1 MGEVTDDEPR
11 DELPPGRAQPSYTPA
26 VRIPTELYRP
36 SLALLT
42 DLYQLTMAYAY
53 WKSGMEELQ
62 AAFHLFFRRNPFA
75 GGFTIA
81 CGLEYAID
89 LLESLRFEAED
100 LAYLAEVRGSDG
112 EKLFDAAFLDHLA
125 SMRLACDVEAV
136 PEGTVVFPLEP
147 LVRVTGPIVHAQLVE
162 TPLLNLINFQSLI
175 ATKAA
180 RVVSAARGDPVL
192 EFGLRRAQGFDGG
205 LAASRAAWVGGCA
218 ATSNVMAG
226 RLFGIPVSGTHGHSW
241 VMAFDDEL
249 SAFRA
254 YAEALPNNCT
264 FLVDT
269 YDTRE
274 GVRHAIEV
282 GRELRARGHE
292 MLGVRLDSGDLAWLS
307 SEARKMLDEAGFE
320 NARILVSNELDE
332 HLVASLKEQGAA
344 ISGWGVGTR
353 LATGHP
359 DAALGGVFKLTAV
372 RRPGEAWR
380 PKVKLSE
387 QPIKTSIPGVLQ
399 TRRFFSDAEAV
410 ADVIYEEG
418 MPPASPVTMVDP
430 LDPTRRRTI
439 PEGSASR
446 DLLVPIFRSGRRVYD
461 PPPLL
466 EVRKRVSDELS
477 RFHSG
482 VKRFVN
488 PHRFP
493 VGLERG
499 LHDLRTRLILE
510 ARTGAGLS

>member
-1 MGEVTDDEPR
+1 
-11 DELPPGRAQPSYTPA
+11 

-53 WKSGMEELQ
+53 WKSGMEPLE
-62 AAFHLFFRRNPFA
+62 AAFHVSFRRNPFG
-75 GGFTIA
+75 GGFTVA

-89 LLESLRFEAED
+89 LIESLRFEEED

-112 EKLFDAAFLDHLA
+112 EKLFDPAFLDHLG
-125 SMRLACDVEAV
+125 SLRLACDVDAV
-136 PEGTVVFPLEP
+136 PEGTLVFPLEP
-147 LVRVTGPIVHAQLVE
+147 MVRVTGPILQAQLIE
-162 TPLLNLINFQSLI
+162 TPLLNLVNFQSLI

-180 RVVSAARGDPVL
+180 RVVLAARGDPVL

-218 ATSNVMAG
+218 ATSNVMAA

-254 YAEALPNNCT
+254 YAEALPNNCI

-274 GVRHAIEV
+274 GVRHAIQV
-282 GRELRARGHE
+282 GEELRARGHE

-307 SEARKMLDEAGFE
+307 SEARKMLDEAGFTK
-320 NARILVSNELDE
+320 ARILASNELDE
-332 HLVASLKEQGAA
+332 RLVASLKEQGAA

-353 LATGHP
+353 LVTGHP

-372 RRPGEAWR
+372 RKPGEAWR
-380 PKVKLSE
+380 QKVKLSE

-399 TRRFFSDAEAV
+399 VSRFQGDAEAV
-410 ADVIYEEG
+410 ADVIYDVG
-418 MPPASPVTMVDP
+418 LPPKGPVTMVDP

-439 PEGSASR
+439 PAGTPSQ
-446 DLLVPIFRSGRRVYD
+446 DLLVPIFRAGRRVYD
-461 PPPLL
+461 PPPLP
-466 EVRKRVSDELS
+466 EVRRRVADELS
-477 RFHSG
+477 RFHAG

-488 PHRFP
+488 PHRYP

-499 LHDLRTRLILE
+499 LHELRTRLIVE
-510 ARTGAGLS
+510 ARDRF

>member
-1 MGEVTDDEPR
+1 
-11 DELPPGRAQPSYTPA
+11 

-62 AAFHLFFRRNPFA
+62 AAFHLFFRRNPFG

-89 LLESLRFEAED
+89 FIESLRFEADD
-100 LAYLAEVRGSDG
+100 LAWLGEVRGSDG
-112 EKLFDAAFLDHLA
+112 EKLFDPAFLDHLA
-125 SMRLACDVEAV
+125 SMRLTCDVDAV

-147 LVRVTGPIVHAQLVE
+147 MVRVTGPIVHAQLVE
-162 TPLLNLINFQSLI
+162 TPLLNLINFQSLV

-180 RVVSAARGDPVL
+180 RVVQAARGNPVL

-205 LAASRAAWVGGCA
+205 LAASRAAWVGGCSG
-218 ATSNVMAG
+218 TSNVMAG

-241 VMAFDDEL
+241 VMAFGDEL

-254 YAEALPNNCT
+254 YAEAMPNNCI

-274 GVRHAIEV
+274 GVRHAIQV

-292 MLGVRLDSGDLAWLS
+292 MLGIRLDSGDLAWLS
-307 SEARKMLDEAGFE
+307 SEARKMLDEAGFQ
-320 NARILVSNELDE
+320 NARILASNELDE
-332 HLVASLKEQGAA
+332 HLVATLKEQGAQ

-353 LATGHP
+353 LVTGHP
-359 DAALGGVFKLTAV
+359 DAALGGVYKLTAV
-372 RRPGEAWR
+372 RRPGEAWQ

-399 TRRFFSDAEAV
+399 TRRFSGEAEAV
-410 ADVIYEEG
+410 ADVIYDEG
-418 MPPASPVTMVDP
+418 MVPSGSVTMVDP
-430 LDPTRRRTI
+430 LDPTRRRTL
-439 PEGSASR
+439 PAGTPAQ
-446 DLLVPIFRSGRRVYD
+446 DLLVPIFRAGRRVYD
-461 PPPLL
+461 PPPLV
-466 EVRKRVSDELS
+466 EVRRRAADELS

-488 PHRFP
+488 PHRYP

-499 LHDLRTRLILE
+499 LHDLRTRLIEE
-510 ARTGAGLS
+510 ARGHV

>member
-1 MGEVTDDEPR
+1 
-11 DELPPGRAQPSYTPA
+11 

-53 WKSGMEELQ
+53 WKSGMEDLQ
-62 AAFHLFFRRNPFA
+62 AAFHLFFRRNPFE
-75 GGFTIA
+75 GGFTVA

-89 LLESLRFEAED
+89 LIESLRFDADD
-100 LAYLAEVRGSDG
+100 LAWLGEVRGSDG
-112 EKLFDAAFLDHLA
+112 EKLFDPAFLDHLA
-125 SMRLACDVEAV
+125 SMRLTCDVDAV

-147 LVRVTGPIVHAQLVE
+147 MVRVTGPIVHAQLVE
-162 TPLLNLINFQSLI
+162 TPLLNVINFQSLV

-180 RVVSAARGDPVL
+180 RVVQAARGNPVL

-218 ATSNVMAG
+218 GTSNVMAG

-241 VMAFDDEL
+241 VMAFGDEL

-254 YAEALPNNCT
+254 YAEAMPNNCI

-269 YDTRE
+269 YDTRD
-274 GVRHAIEV
+274 GVRHAIQV

-292 MLGVRLDSGDLAWLS
+292 MLGIRLDSGDLAWLS
-307 SEARKMLDEAGFE
+307 SEARKMLDEAGFQ
-320 NARILVSNELDE
+320 NARILASNELDE
-332 HLVASLKEQGAA
+332 HLVASLKEQGAQ

-353 LATGHP
+353 LVTGHP
-359 DAALGGVFKLTAV
+359 DAALGGVYKLTAV
-372 RRPGEAWR
+372 RRPGEPWQ

-399 TRRFFSDAEAV
+399 ARRFFGDGEAV
-410 ADVIYEEG
+410 ADVIYDEG
-418 MPPASPVTMVDP
+418 MAPSGAITMVDP
-430 LDPTRRRTI
+430 LDPTRRRTL
-439 PEGSASR
+439 PADTPAQ
-446 DLLVPIFRSGRRVYD
+446 DLLAPIFRAGRRVYD
-461 PPPLL
+461 PPPLA
-466 EVRKRVSDELS
+466 EVRRRAADELS

-488 PHRFP
+488 PHRYP

-499 LHDLRTRLILE
+499 LNDLRTRLIE
-510 ARTGAGLS
+510 QARGHV

>member
-1 MGEVTDDEPR
+1 
-11 DELPPGRAQPSYTPA
+11 

-36 SLALLT
+36 SLGLLT

-53 WKSGMEELQ
+53 WKSGMERLE
-62 AAFHLFFRRNPFA
+62 AAFHLLFRRNPFG
-75 GGFTIA
+75 GGFTVA

-89 LLESLRFEAED
+89 LIESLRFTSED
-100 LAYLAEVRGSDG
+100 LTWLAEVRGSDG
-112 EKLFDAAFLDHLA
+112 EKLFDPAFLDHLG
-125 SMRLACDVEAV
+125 SLRLACDVDAV
-136 PEGTVVFPLEP
+136 PEGTLVFPLEP
-147 LVRVTGPIVHAQLVE
+147 MVRVTGPILHAQLIE

-175 ATKAA
+175 ATKTA
-180 RVVSAARGDPVL
+180 RVVLAARGEPVL
-192 EFGLRRAQGFDGG
+192 EFGLRRAQGLDGA

-218 ATSNVMAG
+218 STSNVMAG

-254 YAEALPNNCT
+254 YAEALPNNCI

-269 YDTRE
+269 YDTRQ
-274 GVRHAIEV
+274 GVRHAIQV
-282 GRELRARGHE
+282 GEELRAAGHE

-307 SEARKMLDEAGFE
+307 VEARKMLDQAGFQK
-320 NARILVSNELDE
+320 ARILASNELDE
-332 HLVASLKEQGAA
+332 QLVASLKEQGAA

-353 LATGHP
+353 LVTGHP

-372 RRPGEAWR
+372 RKPGEAWR

-399 TRRFFSDAEAV
+399 VRRFQGEAEAV
-410 ADVIYEEG
+410 ADVIYDLG
-418 MPPASPVTMVDP
+418 MPPGGSVVMVDP
-430 LDPTRRRTI
+430 LDPTRRRTV
-439 PEGSASR
+439 PEGTPSA
-446 DLLVPIFRSGRRVYD
+446 DLLVPIFRAGRRVYD
-461 PPPLL
+461 PPPLV
-466 EVRKRVSDELS
+466 EVRKRVTSELS

-488 PHRFP
+488 PHLYP

-499 LHDLRTRLILE
+499 LHDLRTRLIVE
-510 ARTGAGLS
+510 ARGSA

>member
-1 MGEVTDDEPR
+1 M
-11 DELPPGRAQPSYTPA
+11 
-26 VRIPTELYRP
+26 
-36 SLALLT
+36 
-42 DLYQLTMAYAY
+42 
-53 WKSGMEELQ
+53 
-62 AAFHLFFRRNPFA
+62 
-75 GGFTIA
+75 
-81 CGLEYAID
+81 
-89 LLESLRFEAED
+89 
-100 LAYLAEVRGSDG
+100 
-112 EKLFDAAFLDHLA
+112 
-125 SMRLACDVEAV
+125 
-136 PEGTVVFPLEP
+136 
-147 LVRVTGPIVHAQLVE
+147 VRVTGPILHAQLIE
-162 TPLLNLINFQSLI
+162 TPLLNVINFQSLI
-175 ATKAA
+175 ATKTA
-180 RVVSAARGDPVL
+180 RVVLAARGDPVL

-241 VMAFDDEL
+241 VMAFGDEL

-254 YAEALPNNCT
+254 YAEALPNNCI

-320 NARILVSNELDE
+320 NARIIASNELDE
-332 HLVASLKEQGAA
+332 QLIASLKEQGAA

-353 LATGHP
+353 LVTGHP

-380 PKVKLSE
+380 AKIKLSE
-387 QPIKTSIPGVLQ
+387 QSIKTSIPGVLQ
-399 TRRFFSDAEAV
+399 VRRFAGDAEAA
-410 ADVIYEEG
+410 ADVIYDEAT
-418 MPPASPVTMVDP
+418 PPAGAVTMVDP

-439 PEGSASR
+439 PAGTPSQ
-446 DLLVPIFRSGRRVYD
+446 DLLVPVFRAGRRVYD
-461 PPPLL
+461 PPPLV
-466 EVRKRVSDELS
+466 EVRKRASGELT

-488 PHRFP
+488 PHPYP
-493 VGLERG
+493 VGLERT

-510 ARTGAGLS
+510 ARDQL

>member
-1 MGEVTDDEPR
+1 
-11 DELPPGRAQPSYTPA
+11 

-42 DLYQLTMAYAY
+42 DLYQFTMAYAY
-53 WKSGMEELQ
+53 WKSGMEELE
-62 AAFHLFFRRNPFA
+62 AAFHVSFRQNPFG
-75 GGFTIA
+75 GGFTVA

-89 LLESLRFEAED
+89 LIESLRFEDED

-112 EKLFDAAFLDHLA
+112 EKLFEPAFLDHLG
-125 SMRLACDVEAV
+125 SLRLACDVDAA

-147 LVRVTGPIVHAQLVE
+147 IVRVTGPILQAQLIE
-162 TPLLNLINFQSLI
+162 TPLLNLVNFQSLI

-180 RVVSAARGDPVL
+180 RVVLAARGDPVL
-192 EFGLRRAQGFDGG
+192 EFGLRRAQGLDGG

-254 YAEALPNNCT
+254 YAEALPNNCI

-274 GVRHAIEV
+274 GVRHAIQV
-282 GRELRARGHE
+282 GEELRARGHE

-307 SEARKMLDEAGFE
+307 SEARKMLDDAGFE
-320 NARILVSNELDE
+320 TARILASNELDE
-332 HLVASLKEQGAA
+332 HLVATLKEQGAA
-344 ISGWGVGTR
+344 ISAWGIGTR
-353 LATGHP
+353 LVTGHP

-372 RRPGEAWR
+372 RRPGGAWR

-387 QPIKTSIPGVLQ
+387 QTIKTSIPGVLQ
-399 TRRFFSDAEAV
+399 VSRFQGEAEAV
-410 ADVIYEEG
+410 ADVIYDVG
-418 MPPASPVTMVDP
+418 MPPEDPVTMVDP
-430 LDPTRRRTI
+430 LDATRRRTI
-439 PEGSASR
+439 PAGTPSQ
-446 DLLVPIFRSGRRVYD
+446 DLLVPIFRAGRRVYD
-461 PPPLL
+461 PPPLV
-466 EVRKRVSDELS
+466 EVRKRVSGELS
-477 RFHSG
+477 RFHAG

-488 PHRFP
+488 PHRYP
-493 VGLERG
+493 VGLERR
-499 LHDLRTRLILE
+499 LHDLRTRLIVE
-510 ARTGAGLS
+510 AREGAGAGASVE

>member
-1 MGEVTDDEPR
+1 M
-11 DELPPGRAQPSYTPA
+11 
-26 VRIPTELYRP
+26 RIPTELYRP

-53 WKSGMEELQ
+53 WKSGMEPLE
-62 AAFHLFFRRNPFA
+62 AAFHVSFRRNPFG
-75 GGFTIA
+75 GGFTVA

-89 LLESLRFEAED
+89 LIESLRFEEED

-112 EKLFDAAFLDHLA
+112 EKLFDPAFLDHLG
-125 SMRLACDVEAV
+125 SLRLACDVDAV
-136 PEGTVVFPLEP
+136 PEGTLVFPLEP
-147 LVRVTGPIVHAQLVE
+147 MVRVTGPILQAQLIE
-162 TPLLNLINFQSLI
+162 TPLLNLVNFQSLI

-180 RVVSAARGDPVL
+180 RVVLAARGDPVL

-241 VMAFDDEL
+241 VMAFDDDL

-254 YAEALPNNCT
+254 YAEALPNNCI

-274 GVRHAIEV
+274 GVRHAIQV
-282 GRELRARGHE
+282 GEELRARGHE

-307 SEARKMLDEAGFE
+307 SEARRMLDDAGFE
-320 NARILVSNELDE
+320 KARVLASNELDE

-344 ISGWGVGTR
+344 ISAWGVGTR
-353 LATGHP
+353 LVTGHP
-359 DAALGGVFKLTAV
+359 DAALGGVYKLTAV

-380 PKVKLSE
+380 PKIKLSE

-399 TRRFFSDAEAV
+399 VSRFRGDAEAV
-410 ADVIYEEG
+410 ADVIYDVG
-418 MPPASPVTMVDP
+418 MPPKGPVTMVDP
-430 LDPTRRRTI
+430 LDSTRRRTI
-439 PEGSASR
+439 PAGTPSQ
-446 DLLVPIFRSGRRVYD
+446 DLLVPIFRAGRRVYD
-461 PPPLL
+461 PPPLP
-466 EVRKRVSDELS
+466 EVRRRVADELS
-477 RFHSG
+477 RFHAG

-488 PHRFP
+488 PHRHP

-499 LHDLRTRLILE
+499 LHDLRTRLIVE
-510 ARTGAGLS
+510 ARDHF

>member
-1 MGEVTDDEPR
+1 MDD
-11 DELPPGRAQPSYTPA
+11 
-26 VRIPTELYRP
+26 
-36 SLALLT
+36 
-42 DLYQLTMAYAY
+42 
-53 WKSGMEELQ
+53 LQ
-62 AAFHLFFRRNPFA
+62 AAFHLFFRRHPFE
-75 GGFTIA
+75 GGFTVA

-89 LLESLRFEAED
+89 LIESLRFEADD
-100 LAYLAEVRGSDG
+100 LAWLGEVRGSDG
-112 EKLFDAAFLDHLA
+112 AKLFDAAFLDHLA
-125 SMRLACDVEAV
+125 SMRLACDVDAV

-147 LVRVTGPIVHAQLVE
+147 MVRVTGPIVHAQLVE

-180 RVVSAARGDPVL
+180 RVVLAARGNPVL

-218 ATSNVMAG
+218 GTSNVMAG

-241 VMAFDDEL
+241 VMAFGDEL

-254 YAEALPNNCT
+254 YAEALPNNCI

-274 GVRHAIEV
+274 GVRHAIQV

-292 MLGVRLDSGDLAWLS
+292 MLGIRLDSGDLAWLS
-307 SEARKMLDEAGFE
+307 SEAREMLDEAGFP
-320 NARILVSNELDE
+320 NARILASNELDE
-332 HLVASLKEQGAA
+332 HLVASLKEQGAQ

-353 LATGHP
+353 LVTGHP
-359 DAALGGVFKLTAV
+359 DASLGGVYKLTAV
-372 RRPGEAWR
+372 RRPGEAWQ

-387 QPIKTSIPGVLQ
+387 QPIKTSVPGVLQ
-399 TRRFFSDAEAV
+399 ARRFFGDAEAV
-410 ADVIYEEG
+410 ADVIYDEG
-418 MPPASPVTMVDP
+418 MAPSGSVTMVDP
-430 LDPTRRRTI
+430 LDPTRRRTL
-439 PEGSASR
+439 PADTPVQ
-446 DLLVPIFRSGRRVYD
+446 DLLVPIFRAGRRVYD
-461 PPPLL
+461 PPPLVD
-466 EVRKRVSDELS
+466 VRRRAADELS

-488 PHRFP
+488 PHRYP

-499 LHDLRTRLILE
+499 LHDLRTRLIVE
-510 ARTGAGLS
+510 ARGHP

>member
-1 MGEVTDDEPR
+1 
-11 DELPPGRAQPSYTPA
+11 

-53 WKSGMEELQ
+53 WKSGMEELE
-62 AAFHLFFRRNPFA
+62 AAFHLFFRRNPFG

-89 LLESLRFEAED
+89 LIESLRFEADD
-100 LAYLAEVRGSDG
+100 LVWLGEVRGSDG
-112 EKLFDAAFLDHLA
+112 AKLFDPAFLDHLA
-125 SMRLACDVEAV
+125 SMRLACDVDAV

-147 LVRVTGPIVHAQLVE
+147 MVRVTGPIVHAQLVE

-180 RVVSAARGDPVL
+180 RVVLAARGNPVL

-218 ATSNVMAG
+218 GTSNVMAG

-241 VMAFDDEL
+241 VMAFGDEL

-254 YAEALPNNCT
+254 YAEALPNNCI

-274 GVRHAIEV
+274 GVRHAIQV

-292 MLGVRLDSGDLAWLS
+292 MLGIRLDSGDLAWLS
-307 SEARKMLDEAGFE
+307 SEAREMLDEAGFP
-320 NARILVSNELDE
+320 NARILASNELDE
-332 HLVASLKEQGAA
+332 HLVASLKEQGAQ

-353 LATGHP
+353 LVTGHP
-359 DAALGGVFKLTAV
+359 DASLGGVYKLTAV
-372 RRPGEAWR
+372 RRPGEAWQ

-387 QPIKTSIPGVLQ
+387 QPIKTSVPGVLQ
-399 TRRFFSDAEAV
+399 ARRFFGDAEAV
-410 ADVIYEEG
+410 ADVIYDEG
-418 MPPASPVTMVDP
+418 MAPSGSVTMVDP
-430 LDPTRRRTI
+430 LDPTRRRTL
-439 PEGSASR
+439 PADTPVQ
-446 DLLVPIFRSGRRVYD
+446 DLLVPIFRAGRRVYD
-461 PPPLL
+461 PPPLVD
-466 EVRKRVSDELS
+466 VRRRAADELS

-488 PHRFP
+488 PHRYP

-499 LHDLRTRLILE
+499 LHDLRTRLIVE
-510 ARTGAGLS
+510 ARGHP